1 VFNLTEQ
8 SMSYEPSVPSAKQME
23 TGRLDTTFSG
33 GIGSQDYGR
42 FLEDK
47 PMRGGRMAGGRMAG
61 GRMAG
66 GSCWSLPT
74 LFKKKRSTKK
84 RSTKRKVRKTKQ
96 QKRR

>member
-1 VFNLTEQ
+1 MPVFNLTDQ
-8 SMSYEPSVPSAKQME
+8 SERYEPSVPSPQQMQ

-33 GIGSQDYGR
+33 GVGSQDYGR
-42 FLEDK
+42 FLADK
-47 PMRGGRMAGGRMAG
+47 PIQNGGRMAG

-66 GSCWSLPT
+66 GSCWSLPS

-84 RSTKRKVRKTKQ
+84 RSTKKKVRKTRQ

>member
-1 VFNLTEQ
+1 MFNLTEQ

-33 GIGSQDYGR
+33 GLGSPDYGR

-47 PMRGGRMAGGRMAG
+47 PMRGGRMAG